1 MAPLLAAAA
10 MPIPVPTSRG
20 GTAVANMGQSAACTI
35 PAPSHVAT
43 PEKQPRTPVHECPR
57 KNNNNDNNDSN
68 DNNDD
73 DNNNNNNCTN
83 NHNLPMPN
91 PNTTSQPTNN
101 CVDWYPRADKERTVC
116 PSNNKREPRK
126 IKRLVLP
133 YTSTYMP
140 ANEKTKKC
148 FVSAHPAP
156 VVLMPSF
163 HAKTLPTS
171 LPNKGHSTTPMVV
184 GMEFS
189 RPANTDVN

>member
-1 MAPLLAAAA
+1 M
-10 MPIPVPTSRG
+10 
-20 GTAVANMGQSAACTI
+20 SA
-35 PAPSHVAT
+35 
-43 PEKQPRTPVHECPR
+43 HE

-73 DNNNNNNCTN
+73 NNDNNDDNNNNNNNNNNNCTN

-140 ANEKTKKC
+140 ANEKTRNVLC
-148 FVSAHPAP
+148 QHIQHPWC
-156 VVLMPSF
+156 
-163 HAKTLPTS
+163 
-171 LPNKGHSTTPMVV
+171 
-184 GMEFS
+184 
-189 RPANTDVN
+189 